1 MALDVSLVWIGAT
14 TATSARVR
22 ARLTVAGSGT
32 LLVADNEAMT
42 GPVSIGPVASGTY
55 NVITWN
61 VTGLTPGTRY
71 WVVVDDGALNP
82 SFKATF
88 LTHPGAIGEPLSYI
102 VGAAGD
108 AGLTG
113 VGDDSYITTAV
124 SNNPVF
130 DTMRAQALAE
140 GWTFF
145 SHLGDLHYRNISTN
159 DVAAYRT
166 AYFENMN
173 FGGLVNPAARQSQFF
188 RSVAST
194 YVWDDHD
201 FGGNDSN
208 RTAASNPAANQVY
221 REIVPHYPLG
231 SGGSTGIYQSWQVG
245 RVLYVATDS
254 RSFRDPNTDPQSP
267 AKTLLGTAQKTWFEN
282 LLTTARDSG
291 AEALVWQSSS
301 RWIGG
306 SDTWSSFEHERDEMV
321 QMFGDTGWL
330 DRMLFMTADEHA
342 LSICSGPYNP
352 YGNFPMVMLAS
363 MDSSYVGNSTAIYDV
378 GQSAGR
384 QRYGTMRVTDNGHTI
399 SLTTT
404 GYINGQVWKT
414 YSKHVHVGTT
424 VIALDY
430 TAGDVSEPFAPTDDD
445 QKVRN
450 EITAQRVDGG
460 EATYSKLEGP
470 NNVHDP
476 ATDPDGIGVYD
487 EGIQLNVADDDQLA
501 DLAAWRVHLGT
512 VDEDRYPTV
521 RIDLAKNPDL
531 ADEMT
536 GLYLGDRLTVAH
548 PPPWMAPDTIDLIAE
563 GGTETVGHP
572 NDWDVVLNASS
583 GTPWKVAQAA
593 APQVITR
600 AGFEAGLD
608 DYTASNA
615 TIARTASPGQPP
627 FGGAWSLQITP
638 NGSSASGGING
649 PRTDTGTVIAGEQYV
664 ASCWVYSPGGWSD
677 LRPAIDWYDAANVFL
692 SSGLGASGFS
702 VPAGQWTLLSQ
713 TLTAPANAS
722 RLTARARHGGTPAA
736 GNIWY
741 ADEVTVREV
750 KATGYSAGANLPNR
764 ADTSAC
770 QLVTAVTSTGT
781 SLTVHTPPNQVFDQA
796 PWIISTG
803 LSTAPNLQPSQFPF
817 DVRLGGEVV
826 RVTACA
832 PVLWDSFTRTTANGW
847 GTASSGQTWTN
858 TGGAASEYSTNGS
871 VGAHSMTSI
880 NVSRYTT
887 IAVAGADV
895 ELRADAATSVLAT
908 GGPHYVQLVARYLD
922 ANNMYAA
929 RVAFNTNQTLQLVI
943 QKRVAGVQSD
953 LVTVNIPG
961 VHAAAAFFTLRF
973 QVEGTTLRAMAW
985 PVGGHPPGRWQA
997 TVTDTALTA
1006 AGSVGVRTVLSSA
1019 NTNTL
1024 PVTASWDNFEVTTTQ
1039 VMTGQRSI
1047 NAVVKAQAAGASLS
1061 LAQPAPLAL

>member
-1 MALDVSLVWIGAT
+1 VAFDVKSVWAGALTSS
-14 TATSARVR
+14 SARV
-22 ARLTVAGSGT
+22 VADTAPPTNGS

-42 GPVSIGPVASGTY
+42 GAVTVGPVTASAEGILSFT
-55 NVITWN
+55 
-61 VTGLTPGTRY
+61 VTGLDADTRY
-71 WVVVDDGALNP
+71 WYVVDAGGLNT
-82 SFKATF
+82 SYKGTF
-88 LTHPGAIGEPLSYI
+88 RTHPGPVGEPLSYI
-102 VGAAGD
+102 FGAAGD

-130 DTMRAQALAE
+130 DTMTAQSRAEEWA
-140 GWTFF
+140 WF

-159 DVAAYRT
+159 TPASFRT
-166 AYFENMN
+166 AYDENFN
-173 FGGLVNPAARQSQFF
+173 FNLGFNPAARQGTFLRQQGI
-188 RSVAST
+188 T
-194 YVWDDHD
+194 YIWDDHD

-221 REIVPHYPLG
+221 RECVPHYPLA
-231 SGGSTGIYQSWQVG
+231 GGSTGIYQSWQVG

-254 RSFRDPNTDPQSP
+254 RSFRDPNSDPQKPS
-267 AKTLLGTAQKTWFEN
+267 KTLLGTGQKVWFEN

-306 SDTWSSFEHERDEMV
+306 DDTWSSFLHEQDEMV

-330 DRMLFMTADEHA
+330 DRMAFMTADEHA

-352 YGNFPMVMLAS
+352 YGHFPMFMFAS
-363 MDSSYVGNSTAIYDV
+363 MDSSYGTNSTAIYDV
-378 GQSAGR
+378 GQRQGR
-384 QRYGTMRVTDNGHTI
+384 QQYGTMRVTDLGHTI
-399 SLTTT
+399 ALTGT
-404 GYINGQVWKT
+404 GYVNGAVWKT
-414 YSKHVHVGTT
+414 YTKHVHVGTT

-430 TAGDVSEPFAPTDDD
+430 TAGDVSEPFEPTDDD

-450 EITAQRVDGG
+450 EFTAQRVDGG

-470 NNVHDP
+470 NNVNDP
-476 ATDPDGIGVYD
+476 ADDPDGIGVYD
-487 EGIQLNVADDDQLA
+487 EALQLNVADDNQLA

-536 GLYLGDRLTVAH
+536 SLYLGDRLTVAN
-548 PPPWMAPDTIDLIAE
+548 PPPWMAPDIIDLIAE

-572 NDWDVVLNASS
+572 NDWDVVLNASP
-583 GTPWKVAQAA
+583 GTPWKVAQVAT
-593 APQVITR
+593 PQLLVQ
-600 AGFEAGLD
+600 GSFETDLTGW
-608 DYTASNA
+608 TADNGS
-615 TIARTASPGQPP
+615 IARVASPGVPP
-627 FGGAWSLQITP
+627 FGGAWSVQITP
-638 NGSSASGGING
+638 NGTSGSGGVNG
-649 PRTDTGTVIAGEQYV
+649 PLTAAGTVIPGEQYI

-677 LRPAIDWYDAANVFL
+677 IQACLDWYNAAGTFL
-692 SSGLGASGFS
+692 SSGTGTGTA

-713 TLTAPANAS
+713 TFTAPANAS
-722 RLTARARHGGTPAA
+722 RLVPRGRHGGTPAA

-741 ADEVTVREV
+741 ADQITVREAR
-750 KATGYSAGANLPNR
+750 ATGYSAAPNLPNR

-781 SLTVHTPPNQVFDQA
+781 SFTVHTPPDEVFDQA

-803 LSTAPNLQPSQFPF
+803 LSTAPNLQPTQFPF

-847 GTASSGQTWTN
+847 GTASSGQTWVN
-858 TGGAASEYSTNGS
+858 TGGAAAEYSTNGS
-871 VGAHSMTSI
+871 VGAHSLTSV

-887 IAVAGADV
+887 IGVAGADV

-908 GGPHYVQLVARYLD
+908 GGPHYVHLVARYLD
-922 ANNMYAA
+922 ANNMYAG
-929 RVAFNTNQTLQLVI
+929 RLAFNTNQTLQLVI
-943 QKRVAGVQSD
+943 QKRVGGTQTD

-961 VHAAAAFFTLRF
+961 VHAAAAFYTLRF

-997 TVTDTALTA
+997 TVTDTSLTA

-1039 VMTGQRSI
+1039 VMTVQRSI
-1047 NAVVKAQAAGASLS
+1047 NNVVKAQAAGAGLS